1 MTEHEFELLKKIN
14 VISRDNGKEFTHTQ
28 RLDAIKEVAANT
40 EYRLIAEK
48 PLFHLYAK
56 DGLENIGEDIVVIS
70 SHADCVKAIT
80 EFFTEKEENLL
91 KGTFDNSITNTAALL
106 LMEKGSLPSNVVFA
120 FTGDEER
127 ESRGAEALT
136 EFLHDNGKYFFA
148 VVLDVTHEGYA
159 QNMPFTVENDF
170 WYGAKLKYKD
180 CGKTVISAADKVSEY
195 WGFVA
200 ASRIIVPEYVP
211 ARCKLADEYGDL
223 IESACDESWLYD
235 EYDVPCFSLC
245 LPTCGSMHSNAG
257 LTAKEESFGIYVK
270 ALENIAEDIGK
281 LFSERK

>member
-14 VISRDNGKEFTHTQ
+14 VISRDNGKEFTHTK
-28 RLDAIKEVAANT
+28 RLGAIKKAAANT

-56 DGLENIGEDIVVIS
+56 DGLENIGDNIVVIS
-70 SHADCVKAIT
+70 SHADCVKSIT

-106 LMEKGSLPSNVVFA
+106 LMEKGSLPSNIVFA

-127 ESRGAEALT
+127 NSLGAKALT
-136 EFLHDNGKYFFA
+136 EFLHSKGKYFFA
-148 VVLDVTHEGYA
+148 VVLDVTYEGYA

-170 WYGAKLKYKD
+170 WYGAKPKYGD
-180 CGKTVISAADKVSEY
+180 CGKTVISAADKASEY

-200 ASRIIVPEYVP
+200 ASRIIVPEYIP
-211 ARCKLADEYGDL
+211 ARCKLVDEYGDL

-257 LTAKEESFGIYVK
+257 LIAKEESFGIYVK

-281 LFSERK
+281 LFAERK